1 MATNNTQDQKPKY
14 ASILMD
20 PDRVIHG
27 ADFLEEHA
35 TNRSLPGI
43 PPYAGASY
51 LTTDVAAA
59 QVRYKSEEDGW
70 IHYPSE
76 RVLKRRARAEKAKA
90 TRAAKKTG
98 KVEEAAAGGGGGA
111 AKAEESED
119 ESEEESEDE
128 FEEEAEMKEWV
139 GDIGKGER
147 KYERVNFKGTSYLWE
162 TVKGERQYLGALKTK
177 KDGSYTVDKKVVE
190 PELE

>member
-59 QVRYKSEEDGW
+59 QVDYKSEEDGW

-76 RVLKRRARAEKAKA
+76 RVLKRRARA
-90 TRAAKKTG
+90 
-98 KVEEAAAGGGGGA
+98 VER
-111 AKAEESED
+111 
-119 ESEEESEDE
+119 
-128 FEEEAEMKEWV
+128 
-139 GDIGKGER
+139 R
-147 KYERVNFKGTSYLWE
+147 K
-162 TVKGERQYLGALKTK
+162 ERQGWLGGNLA
-177 KDGSYTVDKKVVE
+177 GSLRE
-190 PELE
+190 PETPITLAAL